1 MSPRQFLSVSMF
13 GCLVSIS
20 FASQAYECNWKR
32 GDVYYRY
39 ICSACHKSSPSGAI
53 SPSSMTRAQWT
64 SYLEADKHA
73 NGKDSL
79 KYYLGKPYRESI
91 KATNR
96 AAAKFLD
103 VPDQE
108 LYEDVRA
115 FVMRGAKD
123 GDAPTGCR

>member
-1 MSPRQFLSVSMF
+1 VFA
-13 GCLVSIS
+13 CLLGIS
-20 FASQAYECNWKR
+20 LVGQAYESSWKR

-39 ICSACHKSSPSGAI
+39 ICSACHKGNPSGAI
-53 SPSSMTRAQWT
+53 PPSSMTRAQWT
-64 SYLEADKHA
+64 SYLDADKHA
-73 NGKDSL
+73 KGKDSL

-91 KATNR
+91 KDTNR
-96 AAAKFLD
+96 AAAKYLE
-103 VPDQE
+103 VPEQE